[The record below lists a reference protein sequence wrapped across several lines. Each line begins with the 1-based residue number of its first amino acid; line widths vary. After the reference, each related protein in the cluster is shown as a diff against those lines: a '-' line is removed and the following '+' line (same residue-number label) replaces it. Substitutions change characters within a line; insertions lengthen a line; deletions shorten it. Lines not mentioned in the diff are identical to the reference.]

1 MGSALLF
8 TLDWTGLSVSILF
21 LYLYLPVGIEE
32 CMIWLSHWIG
42 LFVSVMRM
50 LWVHSV
56 PSNVTVFYCS

>member
-21 LYLYLPVGIEE
+21 LYLYLPVGFEE

-42 LFVSVMRM
+42 FFCNAYV
-50 LWVHSV
+50 LWMYSV